1 MADDKDLQHLKKR
14 MVELAQRSYHHGIYT
29 YTPFLGLAQQQ
40 ALYEIQSELSY
51 AGVDMDGGYPL
62 CERKMVRFG
71 LPEELGYEGQYPI
84 LCLKIE
90 PMTPRF
96 AQQLT
101 HRDFLG
107 AVMNLGIERDT
118 VGDIFVQDK
127 EAFLFC
133 QEGIGAYLAE
143 NLHQVSHTN
152 VRCSVTEADKDL
164 KLPAPKEVSL
174 SVSSVRIDSVVS
186 KLYNIARSQSLDLFR
201 AGRVYVNG
209 RMTQNNSYALK
220 EKDAVT
226 VRGFGRFTYIG
237 EQGETRKGKIRI
249 GIAI

>member
-1 MADDKDLQHLKKR
+1 MLF
-14 MVELAQRSYHHGIYT
+14 RS
-29 YTPFLGLAQQQ
+29 
-40 ALYEIQSELSY
+40 
-51 AGVDMDGGYPL
+51 
-62 CERKMVRFG
+62 
-71 LPEELGYEGQYPI
+71 
-84 LCLKIE
+84 
-90 PMTPRF
+90 
-96 AQQLT
+96 
-101 HRDFLG
+101 
-107 AVMNLGIERDT
+107 
-118 VGDIFVQDK
+118 
-127 EAFLFC
+127 
-133 QEGIGAYLAE
+133 
-143 NLHQVSHTN
+143 
-152 VRCSVTEADKDL
+152 
-164 KLPAPKEVSL
+164 KEVSL